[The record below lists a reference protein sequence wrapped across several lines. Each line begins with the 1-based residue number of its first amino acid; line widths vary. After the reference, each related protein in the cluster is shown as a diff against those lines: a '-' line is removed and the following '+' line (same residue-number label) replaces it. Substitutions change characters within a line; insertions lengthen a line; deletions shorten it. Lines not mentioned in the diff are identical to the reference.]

1 MRDGAGTNAGQW
13 RRLEI
18 LRREKDPT
26 QASIPIPAVMT
37 IQGVDAGGAADLSRA
52 DIARMCV

>member
-1 MRDGAGTNAGQW
+1 MNPGQW

-18 LRREKDPT
+18 FRREKDPT

>member
-1 MRDGAGTNAGQW
+1 MAGTGMNPGQW

-26 QASIPIPAVMT
+26 QASIPIPPVMA
-37 IQGVDAGGAADLSRA
+37 IQGWDEGGAAVLPRA
-52 DIARMCV
+52 AIASDCV